1 MIPCESRE
9 MIDSIKLSIILQLPL
24 SVVYGLQSQTS
35 MCSLRQM
42 TGVIVVC
49 QEEKYFS
56 RGTIAVFKL
65 IYQME
70 EMWGICI
77 VYSLTGNINVMF

>member
-1 MIPCESRE
+1 MIPCESRD
-9 MIDSIKLSIILQLPL
+9 MIDSIKRSIILQLPL
-24 SVVYGLQSQTS
+24 SVVYSLHSQAG

-56 RGTIAVFKL
+56 RGTIAVFKV

-70 EMWGICI
+70 EMRGFSII
-77 VYSLTGNINVMF
+77 YSLTGNINVMF